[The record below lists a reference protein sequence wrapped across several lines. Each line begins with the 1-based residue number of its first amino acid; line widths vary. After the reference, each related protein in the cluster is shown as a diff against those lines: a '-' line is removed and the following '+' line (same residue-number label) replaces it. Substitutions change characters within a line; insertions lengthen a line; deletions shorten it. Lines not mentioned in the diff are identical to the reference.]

1 LAFSRVQRLEVK
13 PTYVAPLIDEM
24 RPLLRNVLGP
34 GIEKKFD
41 LDPHLMPVMAD
52 PTQLEVAVLN
62 LAINAR
68 DAMPSGGTLTFSSK
82 RRRILDDPELEPG
95 NYIELSISDTGEGMA
110 PDVLARAFEPFFTTK
125 EVGKG
130 TGLGLSMVYGMARQS
145 GGTAR
150 VESEL
155 GVGTTVKIY
164 FRRAG
169 RGADAQAGVDD
180 VGAKASGQRS
190 MAKILVIDD
199 DDDVR
204 QFIVSGLE
212 EYGHEVTEADS
223 GQEGI
228 ARFIETDP
236 DLVILDF
243 LMPGM
248 SGAEVASHILAAKPG
263 QRLLFV
269 SGYSETD
276 VIRKVAPNAD
286 ILAKPFRAAVLDEA
300 VREAL
305 AAD

>member
-1 LAFSRVQRLEVK
+1 
-13 PTYVAPLIDEM
+13 
-24 RPLLRNVLGP
+24 
-34 GIEKKFD
+34 
-41 LDPHLMPVMAD
+41 
-52 PTQLEVAVLN
+52 
-62 LAINAR
+62 
-68 DAMPSGGTLTFSSK
+68 
-82 RRRILDDPELEPG
+82 
-95 NYIELSISDTGEGMA
+95 MA

-180 VGAKASGQRS
+180 VGAKASGKRS

>member
-1 LAFSRVQRLEVK
+1 
-13 PTYVAPLIDEM
+13 M
-24 RPLLRNVLGP
+24 
-34 GIEKKFD
+34 
-41 LDPHLMPVMAD
+41 
-52 PTQLEVAVLN
+52 
-62 LAINAR
+62 
-68 DAMPSGGTLTFSSK
+68 
-82 RRRILDDPELEPG
+82 
-95 NYIELSISDTGEGMA
+95 
-110 PDVLARAFEPFFTTK
+110 
-125 EVGKG
+125 
-130 TGLGLSMVYGMARQS
+130 
-145 GGTAR
+145 
-150 VESEL
+150 
-155 GVGTTVKIY
+155 
-164 FRRAG
+164 
-169 RGADAQAGVDD
+169 
-180 VGAKASGQRS
+180 
-190 MAKILVIDD
+190 
-199 DDDVR
+199 
-204 QFIVSGLE
+204 
-212 EYGHEVTEADS
+212 TEADS